1 MVFTQ
6 VFFVIIEGVGG
17 KKSAKVTLVLI
28 SNSFFVK
35 GSEKGFAKRILQSI
49 RCHLESFFHA
59 YLQLCLISLKSCIC
73 RLQCD

>member
-17 KKSAKVTLVLI
+17 KKPEVTLVLI

-35 GSEKGFAKRILQSI
+35 ESEKGFAKRTLQSI

-59 YLQLCLISLKSCIC
+59 YLQLCLISLMH
-73 RLQCD
+73 L